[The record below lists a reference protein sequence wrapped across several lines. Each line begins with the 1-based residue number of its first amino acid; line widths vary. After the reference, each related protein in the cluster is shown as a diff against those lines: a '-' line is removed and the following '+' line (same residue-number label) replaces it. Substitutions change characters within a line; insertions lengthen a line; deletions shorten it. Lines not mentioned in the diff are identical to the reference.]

1 MSWWDGAGDDP
12 SRLPVFCLQP
22 AVKLKEND
30 GFARN
35 AQWAL
40 IQNHPWEDRRERF
53 LATDDNGEPL
63 EKEYVKQY
71 FREWVE
77 TEDCPWYLRQ
87 QYFQDN
93 ERQVRGVSTATGQV
107 GKKRPQA
114 TAQEDFWHG
123 RAGHCGRK
131 SRGFGESRH
140 LCKSW
145 KSILRSPGRQSSATS
160 IVTQISGGIFKKWKS
175 RLLMACSTPS
185 RPTYRN

>member
-1 MSWWDGAGDDP
+1 MSWWDETGEEP
-12 SRLPVFCLQP
+12 SRLPVICLQP
-22 AVKLKEND
+22 AAKLREND

-40 IQNHPWEDRRERF
+40 LQYHPWKDRRERF

-93 ERQVRGVSTATGQV
+93 DRPVRGVTTATGH
-107 GKKRPQA
+107 GAGGR
-114 TAQEDFWHG
+114 WHG
-123 RAGHCGRK
+123 RAGQG
-131 SRGFGESRH
+131 
-140 LCKSW
+140 
-145 KSILRSPGRQSSATS
+145 
-160 IVTQISGGIFKKWKS
+160 
-175 RLLMACSTPS
+175 
-185 RPTYRN
+185 